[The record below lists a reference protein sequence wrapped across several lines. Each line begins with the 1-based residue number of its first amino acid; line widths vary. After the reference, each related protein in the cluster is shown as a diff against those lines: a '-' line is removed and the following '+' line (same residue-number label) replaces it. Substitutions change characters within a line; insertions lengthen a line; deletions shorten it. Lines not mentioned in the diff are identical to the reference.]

1 MKKRKTAHVPMPRKN
16 FGIYPS
22 SLWGNI
28 FEELKISLAER
39 MC

>member
-1 MKKRKTAHVPMPRKN
+1 MSQCPEKN
-16 FGIYPS
+16 FGTYPS

-28 FEELKISLAER
+28 SEELKISLAER